1 MNLDR
6 NRWVFWEL
14 HSKISLQLSCKSHRR
29 LAAKV
34 TEAEEDETIYNCLV
48 KGKRRFDYQKIDCDK
63 KREQTIGILAAEN
76 LIPRSFRRL

>member
-1 MNLDR
+1 MDLDR

-34 TEAEEDETIYNCLV
+34 TEAEEDKTIYNCLV
-48 KGKRRFDYQKIDCDK
+48 KAIEDLLLKLRQDGSS
-63 KREQTIGILAAEN
+63 L
-76 LIPRSFRRL
+76 